1 MVGRGRAAIAGV
13 VAAAV
18 ALGAGE
24 LIAIIT
30 GAQSGP
36 VVAVGG
42 WIVDHVPEG
51 GKELAIRL
59 FGTYDKIALQIGTV
73 IILAG
78 FAALIGILAAR
89 RFALG
94 IAGIGLFGVVG
105 AAAALTRP
113 HADPAWVLPSLIGAG
128 LAVVALKRLLL
139 LAETTDAAQAAGQP
153 DGRRRFLRIAGWTGV
168 AAVVVGGAGR
178 MFTQR
183 RGVAEARDQV
193 TLPAPTNSPLPLP
206 DNTLPGYVTS
216 NDDFYRIDT
225 ALIVPQVDPKTWKL
239 RIHGMVE
246 QEITITY
253 DELLAMP
260 MIERYI
266 TIACVSNEV
275 GGDLIGNARWL
286 GVPVKDL
293 LERAKPLPGADQVVS
308 RSVDGWTCGS
318 PTATLMDGRDAL
330 LAVGMNGE
338 PLPIDHGFPVRVIVP
353 GLYGYVSACKWIA
366 EWEVTTFNAFDAY
379 WVPRGW
385 SAQGPIKTESR
396 IDTPR
401 GSKSAGEVVIAGV
414 AWAQHRGIDKV
425 EVQVDEGPWQVAE
438 LLGAVSEDTWRQW
451 RLKWQAT
458 PGEHRLTVRATDRD
472 GVTQTQDEAP
482 PAPDGATGWHSVRV
496 SIK

>member
-1 MVGRGRAAIAGV
+1 MMGRGRAAVAGV

-18 ALGAGE
+18 ALGVAE
-24 LIAIIT
+24 LVAVLT

-42 WIVDHVPEG
+42 WIVDHVPES

-59 FGTYDKIALQIGTV
+59 FGTNDKVALQVGTV
-73 IILAG
+73 LLLGVI
-78 FAALIGILAAR
+78 AAVIGILAR
-89 RFALG
+89 RSFVVGA
-94 IAGIGLFGVVG
+94 AGIGLFGVIG

-113 HADPAWVLPSLIGAG
+113 HANVTWVLPSLVGAALAIGI
-128 LAVVALKRLLL
+128 LRRLLRIPVI
-139 LAETTDAAQAAGQP
+139 AA
-153 DGRRRFLRIAGWTGV
+153 DGRRQFLRVAALTGV
-168 AAVVVGGAGR
+168 GAVAAGAVGR
-178 MFTQR
+178 MITQR
-183 RGVAEARDQV
+183 KGVSEARAEV
-193 TLPAPTNSPLPLP
+193 SLPTPVSTAPPLP
-206 DNTLPGYVTS
+206 DNVLPGYVTS
-216 NDDFYRIDT
+216 NDEFYRIDT

-239 RIHGMVE
+239 RIHGMVDH
-246 QEITITY
+246 EITINY

-260 MIERYI
+260 MVERYV

-293 LERAKPLPGADQVVS
+293 LERAGPRPGADQVVS
-308 RSVDGWTCGS
+308 RSVDGWTCGT
-318 PTATLMDGRDAL
+318 PTAALLDGRDAL

-366 EWEVTTFNAFDAY
+366 EWEVTTFAAFDAY

-385 SAQGPIKTESR
+385 AAQAVIKTESR

-401 GSKSAGEVVIAGV
+401 GTKPAGEVMIAGV

-425 EVQVDEGPWQVAE
+425 EVRVDDGPWQVTE
-438 LLGAVSEDTWRQW
+438 LLGTVSEDTWRQW
-451 RLKWQAT
+451 RLRWAAT
-458 PGEHRLTVRATDRD
+458 PGQHTLTVRATDRD
-472 GVTQTQDEAP
+472 GVVQTEQEAP
-482 PAPDGATGWHSVRV
+482 PAPDGATGWHTVKV
-496 SIK
+496 TIK